1 MTVICY
7 NLLLGFQVIG
17 AVLNSIGIG
26 SQAATNVIGGVQPT
40 MQFNT
45 PVQMSLGHETERAR
59 DSTGAQSQAG
69 TQVEPGQ
76 ALPKWL
82 QIPWFLAADASV
94 ALAELAAQLD
104 DGKGLAQTVA
114 DVKDANKTGA
124 FHFAA
129 REGKTEVCKFL
140 VEDLKLNV
148 DTKDKDGMI
157 CTLYGTSTVEITN
170 TENGILGAKSTGRCF
185 NPGSITNNNKH
196 ENKDHNIDKEQVI
209 SADSSPLNLE
219 KANKNEALDIEEG
232 QIITEDANQN
242 LVVENFGSE
251 DCAETSGEKKKSL
264 HDEDDAARGDTV
276 GDVCENP
283 RILEMMAKMEKRR
296 ERFKEPM
303 TLKRVTEEVAESP
316 WGQVTMKQGNQ
327 GAVSLARAIPSSTG
341 FGH

>member
-1 MTVICY
+1 MQVGLAMQHLGA
-7 NLLLGFQVIG
+7 LLLKLGRTILTLRMGQSPAESYVNAG
-17 AVLNSIGIG
+17 PAVYISPSGPNPIM
-26 SQAATNVIGGVQPT
+26 VQ
-40 MQFNT
+40 Q
-45 PVQMSLGHETERAR
+45 
-59 DSTGAQSQAG
+59 
-69 TQVEPGQ
+69 
-76 ALPKWL
+76 
-82 QIPWFLAADASV
+82 
-94 ALAELAAQLD
+94 AQLD

-114 DVKDANKTGA
+114 DVKDANKRGA
-124 FHFAA
+124 FHFAT

-140 VEDLKLNV
+140 VEDLKLN
-148 DTKDKDGMI
+148 
-157 CTLYGTSTVEITN
+157 S
-170 TENGILGAKSTGRCF
+170 SGRCF
-185 NPGSITNNNKH
+185 NPGSITNNDKH

-219 KANKNEALDIEEG
+219 KANSTDNPKVEI
-232 QIITEDANQN
+232 NQN
-242 LVVENFGSE
+242 DENW
-251 DCAETSGEKKKSL
+251 KKKSL